1 MLFTSPNHKANTLS
15 VIIKGNFTDSK
26 DSFYRFS
33 GDDITHITFVKDSH
47 GTIYEEARSLIFLE
61 GIDEFFPADQPD
73 VIYKSRC
80 INVSSYRRFLN
91 KQPKFKEHALFL
103 KKYGYQMI
111 SEPNWNQFD
120 MDPFWIALK
129 TKRY

>member
-1 MLFTSPNHKANTLS
+1 MQFTSPNHKANTLS
-15 VIIKGNFTDSK
+15 VIIRGNFTDSK

-80 INVSSYRRFLN
+80 LSVSSYRRFLN

-111 SEPNWNQFD
+111 TEPNWSQYD
-120 MDPFWIALK
+120 MDPF
-129 TKRY
+129 

>member
-33 GDDITHITFVKDSH
+33 GDDITHITFVKDSQ

-80 INVSSYRRFLN
+80 LSVSSYRRFLN
-91 KQPKFKEHALFL
+91 KQPKFEEHALFL

-111 SEPNWNQFD
+111 TEPNWSQYD
-120 MDPFWIALK
+120 MDPF
-129 TKRY
+129 

>member
-1 MLFTSPNHKANTLS
+1 MCDRTNSHF
-15 VIIKGNFTDSK
+15 SK
-26 DSFYRFS
+26 YPVSFKWVFGFCRIPF
-33 GDDITHITFVKDSH
+33 ILWFILAFLQ
-47 GTIYEEARSLIFLE
+47 TIYEEARSLILLE

-80 INVSSYRRFLN
+80 LSVSSYRRFLN

-111 SEPNWNQFD
+111 TEPNWSQYD
-120 MDPFWIALK
+120 MDPF
-129 TKRY
+129 

>member
-80 INVSSYRRFLN
+80 LSVSSYRRFLN

-111 SEPNWNQFD
+111 TEPNWSQYD
-120 MDPFWIALK
+120 MDPF
-129 TKRY
+129 

>member
-1 MLFTSPNHKANTLS
+1 MLFTSPNHKAKTLS

-80 INVSSYRRFLN
+80 LSVSSYRRFLN

-111 SEPNWNQFD
+111 TEPNWSQYD
-120 MDPFWIALK
+120 MDPF
-129 TKRY
+129 